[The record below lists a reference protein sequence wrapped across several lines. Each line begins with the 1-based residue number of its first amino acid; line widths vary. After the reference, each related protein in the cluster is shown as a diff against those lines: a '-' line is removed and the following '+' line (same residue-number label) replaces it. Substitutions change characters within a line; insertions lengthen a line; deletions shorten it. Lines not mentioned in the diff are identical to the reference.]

1 MKDEQLQ
8 TPVTDSLTGILKGN
22 GEWKREKEERI
33 KRKYEESKP
42 KNSDEQVKNQ
52 A

>member
-8 TPVTDSLTGILKGN
+8 TPVTDSLTGILKDN

-33 KRKYEESKP
+33 KQKYGASKP
-42 KNSDEQVKNQ
+42 ESDDEQVKNQ
-52 A
+52 E